1 MDRQLDN
8 KFTRTVK
15 IKTNVRGLDV
25 LTMVYAF
32 AMTLGLTQVFTASQ
46 AFLTRVLSGTAPL
59 SDEKTILVLLLFAN
73 IAFLGLRFFW
83 VPRNLQSLVI
93 SAARVQAIDPKAAR
107 ERGDL
112 SNLSIAF
119 HLVTIFL
126 HGTLFYLICAE
137 FEFITFAISSNLPL
151 AAYVFVGYVIMH
163 ISLLLLNA
171 AWIGLIRQQ
180 EIRLETRLLGDAA
193 GERPSAG
200 NVWWRNNLVASL
212 CALAPYA
219 LSSTCKSAGSQCV
232 RQFVDTNAELLTLF
246 PTSPQVL
253 ATGFY
258 KLTGALE
265 WLGFASAHW
274 PVYWVLMVLLINS
287 LHDLLN
293 AGRFYVFFEDV
304 EWEST
309 REGSRVAAPIEE

>member
-1 MDRQLDN
+1 MNSPLSGPLA
-8 KFTRTVK
+8 RTVK

-73 IAFLGLRFFW
+73 VAMLGLRFFW

-93 SAARVQAIDPKAAR
+93 AAARVRAIAPMVAR

-112 SNLSIAF
+112 SNLSISF
-119 HLVTIFL
+119 HLITIFL

-137 FEFITFAISSNLPL
+137 FEFIAFAISSNLPL
-151 AAYVFVGYVIMH
+151 GAHVFIGYIVMH

-171 AWIGLIRQQ
+171 AWIALIRQQ
-180 EIRLETRLLGDAA
+180 EIRLESRLIGDNA
-193 GERPSAG
+193 GKRPSAG
-200 NVWWRNNLVASL
+200 NVWWRNNLIASL

-232 RQFVDTNAELLTLF
+232 REFVESNLELLTLF

-253 ATGFY
+253 ATAYY
-258 KLTGALE
+258 KLAGALE
-265 WLGFASAHW
+265 WIGIASAHLSA
-274 PVYWVLMVLLINS
+274 YWVFAVLLVNS
-287 LHDLLN
+287 AYDLLN

-304 EWEST
+304 EWEDA
-309 REGSRVAAPIEE
+309 REAGRGAAPIEE